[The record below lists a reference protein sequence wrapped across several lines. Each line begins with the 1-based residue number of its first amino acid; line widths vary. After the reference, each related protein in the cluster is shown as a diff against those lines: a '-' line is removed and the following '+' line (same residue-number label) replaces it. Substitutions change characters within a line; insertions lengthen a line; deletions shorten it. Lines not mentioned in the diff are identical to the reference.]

1 MAHLLGPAPGRLWKR
16 IRIVSSRK
24 RRFQYDAG
32 RGEMRFGS
40 RTLKLPRSANARIAV
55 GTALVCGG
63 ILGFLPILGFWMIPL
78 GLVVLSQDLPS
89 VRRWRRSLAVRM
101 ERRKRAPDQRRQGG
115 NDRRGP

>member
-1 MAHLLGPAPGRLWKR
+1 MAHLLGPASGRLWKR

-55 GTALVCGG
+55 GTALVCCG